1 MPSGISSDTKP
12 SASPLGGL
20 LALSDKTTVFIK
32 VKLMNTRNPRAYILF
47 VIALAINA
55 FGIAFITR
63 ALLGTSPITSIT
75 YVMSM
80 FTSLTMGQ
88 WTIVLNLGFMILEL
102 PFMRKEDLRTDL
114 ACYLLQIPTTLFFGS
129 FIDVSMNALSWLQ
142 PEMYVLKIASLLFG
156 CVILAV
162 GIALE
167 VKANVAMAAG
177 EYFVKAIAR
186 RLRTDFGYTKLGFD
200 SSLVALSCIVSYAVM
215 GTIQGVREGT
225 VVAAIIVGPIV
236 HFISPWF
243 KVFDRFL
250 YPSGKTGRP
259 AGQASLPVED
269 FHPGHRVITIAR
281 EFGSGGHL
289 LGERLS
295 KELGIRLYDKEFIHL
310 AAQESGMDE
319 AYIRKNEQSIPSFWL
334 KSVYAQNKN
343 TVEQSMAPD
352 DVLFVA
358 ESKIVQEAAA
368 KEDCVIVGRCADFV
382 LDGQPGLIRV
392 FCCAGLDAARQR
404 CVQEYGLPADKAESE
419 IKRVNRKRMAQYEY
433 YTGRKWGD
441 PHHYDLVVNTSH
453 VSIEEAFRMI
463 GELYRHTLQNK

>member
-1 MPSGISSDTKP
+1 
-12 SASPLGGL
+12 
-20 LALSDKTTVFIK
+20 
-32 VKLMNTRNPRAYILF
+32 MNTRNPRAYILF

-88 WTIVLNLGFMILEL
+88 WTIVLNLGFMVLEL
-102 PFMRKEDLRTDL
+102 PFMRKEDLKSDL
-114 ACYLLQIPTTLFFGS
+114 VCYLLQIPTTLFFGS

-142 PEMYVLKIASLLFG
+142 PEMYVLKIASLLLG
-156 CVILAV
+156 CVILAL

-243 KVFDRFL
+243 KVFDSFL

-404 CVQEYGLPADKAESE
+404 CVQEYGLPTDKAEAE
-419 IKRVNRKRMAQYEY
+419 IKRVNRKRMAHYEY

-453 VSIEEAFRMI
+453 VSIEEACRMI
-463 GELYRHTLQNK
+463 GELYRHALQNK

>member
-1 MPSGISSDTKP
+1 
-12 SASPLGGL
+12 
-20 LALSDKTTVFIK
+20 
-32 VKLMNTRNPRAYILF
+32 MNTRNPRAYILF

-88 WTIVLNLGFMILEL
+88 WTIVLNLGFMVLEL
-102 PFMRKEDLRTDL
+102 PFMRKEDLKSDL
-114 ACYLLQIPTTLFFGS
+114 VCYLLQIPTTLFFGS

-142 PEMYVLKIASLLFG
+142 PEMYVLKIASLLLG
-156 CVILAV
+156 CVILAL

-419 IKRVNRKRMAQYEY
+419 IKRVNRKRMAHYEY

-463 GELYRHTLQNK
+463 GELYRHALQNK

>member
-1 MPSGISSDTKP
+1 M
-12 SASPLGGL
+12 LCQ
-20 LALSDKTTVFIK
+20 F
-32 VKLMNTRNPRAYILF
+32 KLRFYPIRTMNTRNPRAYILF

-88 WTIVLNLGFMILEL
+88 WTIVLNLGFMVLEL
-102 PFMRKEDLRTDL
+102 PFMRKADLKSDTV
-114 ACYLLQIPTTLFFGS
+114 CYLLQIPTTLFFGS

-142 PEMYVLKIASLLFG
+142 PEMYVLKIASLLLG
-156 CVILAV
+156 CVILAL

-215 GTIQGVREGT
+215 ETIQGVREGT
-225 VVAAIIVGPIV
+225 VVTAIIVGPIV

-419 IKRVNRKRMAQYEY
+419 IKRVNRKRMAHYEY

>member
-1 MPSGISSDTKP
+1 
-12 SASPLGGL
+12 
-20 LALSDKTTVFIK
+20 
-32 VKLMNTRNPRAYILF
+32 MNTRNPRAYILF

-88 WTIVLNLGFMILEL
+88 WTIVLNLGFMVLEL
-102 PFMRKEDLRTDL
+102 PFMRKEDLKSDL
-114 ACYLLQIPTTLFFGS
+114 VCYLLQIPTTLFFGS

-142 PEMYVLKIASLLFG
+142 PEMYVLKIASLLLG
-156 CVILAV
+156 CVILAL

-358 ESKIVQEAAA
+358 ESKIVQEAASTH
-368 KEDCVIVGRCADFV
+368 DCIIVGRCADFV
-382 LDGQPGLIRV
+382 LDGQPGVIRV
-392 FCCAGLDAARQR
+392 FCCAGMETARQR

-419 IKRVNRKRMAQYEY
+419 IKRVNRKRMAHYEY

>member
-1 MPSGISSDTKP
+1 
-12 SASPLGGL
+12 
-20 LALSDKTTVFIK
+20 
-32 VKLMNTRNPRAYILF
+32 MNTRNPRAYILF

-289 LGERLS
+289 LGEMLS

-310 AAQESGMDE
+310 SAQESGMDE

-404 CVQEYGLPADKAESE
+404 CVQEYGLPTDKAEAE
-419 IKRVNRKRMAQYEY
+419 IKRVNRKRMAHYEY

-453 VSIEEAFRMI
+453 VSI
-463 GELYRHTLQNK
+463 G